1 MIGSNIKKYRTA
13 LGLSTSYLAECMNI
27 SPFAVAM
34 WESGFCRPNAA
45 RLNQLSQILCISVD
59 ELTRSDV
66 DYAKKNLT
74 NYNLLIVNLL
84 AALFCITAFITLWRY
99 APQVV
104 PMHWS
109 GGQIDRYGKKA
120 ELLIMIIVP
129 IIFLAIDVLVYFPLK
144 TDSGKASTYVSHFLF
159 LFFQIGFAAM
169 MLATYV
175 KYIQEVLPFAV
186 CTCAS
191 FALSAS
197 LAMHP
202 KIIKKTTLSVVK
214 NKILSISS
222 LALSTIS
229 LIIYIFSMIPVSPLK

>member
-13 LGLSTSYLAECMNI
+13 LGLSTSYLAKCMDI
-27 SPFAVAM
+27 SPVAVAM

-59 ELTRSDV
+59 ELTRSDI
-66 DYAKKNLT
+66 DFAKKNLT
-74 NYNLLIVNLL
+74 NYNLLIANLL
-84 AALFCITAFITLWRY
+84 AALFCTTAFITLWRF

-129 IIFLAIDVLVYFPLK
+129 IIFLAIEVLVYFPLK

-175 KYIQEVLPFAV
+175 KYIQDVLPFAV
-186 CTCAS
+186 CICAS
-191 FALSAS
+191 FAAFES

-202 KIIKKTTLSVVK
+202 KIMKKPTISVVK

-222 LALSTIS
+222 LALSIIS
-229 LIIYIFSMIPVSPLK
+229 LIIYILSMIPISPLK

>member
-1 MIGSNIKKYRTA
+1 
-13 LGLSTSYLAECMNI
+13 
-27 SPFAVAM
+27 
-34 WESGFCRPNAA
+34 
-45 RLNQLSQILCISVD
+45 
-59 ELTRSDV
+59 
-66 DYAKKNLT
+66 
-74 NYNLLIVNLL
+74 
-84 AALFCITAFITLWRY
+84 
-99 APQVV
+99 
-104 PMHWS
+104 
-109 GGQIDRYGKKA
+109 
-120 ELLIMIIVP
+120 MIIVS
-129 IIFLAIDVLVYFPLK
+129 IIFLAIDVLVYFLLK

-186 CTCAS
+186 CICAS

-202 KIIKKTTLSVVK
+202 KIIKKPTISVVK

-229 LIIYIFSMIPVSPLK
+229 LIIYILSMIPVSPLK

>member
-1 MIGSNIKKYRTA
+1 MIGSNIKKYRKA

-74 NYNLLIVNLL
+74 NYNLLIANLL

-202 KIIKKTTLSVVK
+202 KIIKKPTISVVK

-229 LIIYIFSMIPVSPLK
+229 LIIYILSTIPVSPLK

>member
-1 MIGSNIKKYRTA
+1 
-13 LGLSTSYLAECMNI
+13 
-27 SPFAVAM
+27 
-34 WESGFCRPNAA
+34 
-45 RLNQLSQILCISVD
+45 
-59 ELTRSDV
+59 
-66 DYAKKNLT
+66 
-74 NYNLLIVNLL
+74 
-84 AALFCITAFITLWRY
+84 
-99 APQVV
+99 
-104 PMHWS
+104 MHWS

-186 CTCAS
+186 CTCAG

-197 LAMHP
+197 LAMHS
-202 KIIKKTTLSVVK
+202 KIIKKPTISVVK

-229 LIIYIFSMIPVSPLK
+229 LIIYILSMIPVSPLK